1 MRASKEEILLY
12 LQKLKP
18 MLVQKGIVELG
29 LFGSY
34 ARNESSVYSD
44 IDVAIR
50 REDDYLATRHSHEY
64 FELINEIKIDILKKF
79 HRQSDVFDL
88 TTNTPMRVNVLKEL
102 IYV

>member
-12 LQKLKP
+12 LKKMKP
-18 MLVQKGIVELG
+18 ILMQKGIVELG

-50 REDDYLATRHSHEY
+50 RDNDYLQTRHSDEY
-64 FELINEIKIDILKKF
+64 FELIHEIKIDILNKF

-88 TTNTPMRVNVLKEL
+88 TTDTPMRVNVLKEL